1 MNIKYWIGLS
11 SVEQIDSSFVR
22 ILYEYFGDIERV
34 FNCSEKDLQNIEGLN
49 IKKAEEFLYLR
60 DKINIDKTY
69 DEVEKRGINILTFD
83 DSHYPRMLREI
94 HNPPIVLYYKGD
106 LFSCNLDRT
115 VAFVG
120 SRKASSNG
128 KDSIKRIINDF
139 KNTDICIVSGLE
151 IGRAHV

>member
-83 DSHYPRMLREI
+83 DSHYPRMLEKFIIRLLCFI
-94 HNPPIVLYYKGD
+94 TKG
-106 LFSCNLDRT
+106 
-115 VAFVG
+115 
-120 SRKASSNG
+120 
-128 KDSIKRIINDF
+128 
-139 KNTDICIVSGLE
+139 ICFPVIWIEL
-151 IGRAHV
+151 